1 MTIEP
6 NSHDLNKPRRKPRK
20 ELPPRLFAKQVHPVI
35 YQAAK
40 IRLVEICGIRDC
52 ILHGG
57 FHGTPMCEDHAWQ
70 VWATLEA
77 VKEYADGWQ
86 QEREKLAALE
96 AEQDAERK
104 RKADALAAT
113 WKGQRWIEAGWVYYL
128 QVGRLV
134 KIGYTRDIEQRMRQY
149 PPNSSLLAV
158 HPGTPKVEREMHHKF
173 LHLLNKGREWFT
185 IAPDLVEHV
194 ESVRMKFP
202 KYSVSEDLESLR
214 DAA

>member
-6 NSHDLNKPRRKPRK
+6 NSHDLNKPRKKPRK

-40 IRLVEICGIRDC
+40 ARLVEICGIRDC

-86 QEREKLAALE
+86 QERENLAALE

-134 KIGYTRDIEQRMRQY
+134 KIGVHQR
-149 PPNSSLLAV
+149 
-158 HPGTPKVEREMHHKF
+158 H
-173 LHLLNKGREWFT
+173 
-185 IAPDLVEHV
+185 
-194 ESVRMKFP
+194 
-202 KYSVSEDLESLR
+202 
-214 DAA
+214 